1 MPRSVNNK
9 RIQRRKDSGVPNE
22 GSTGIPEKFKKSD
35 CVYID
40 GTIEHSSHGFH
51 KVAMENGMEALC
63 TSRRMENLRVGL
75 LAGDRVVVEIP
86 TATMNPNERIRGRI
100 VWRHRG

>member
-1 MPRSVNNK
+1 MPKSVNNK
-9 RIQRRKDSGVPNE
+9 RTERRRENKVRNE
-22 GSTGIPEKFKKSD
+22 GSTGIPEKLKKSD
-35 CVYID
+35 CVYVD
-40 GTIEHSSHGFH
+40 GLIEHSSHGFH
-51 KVAMENGMEALC
+51 KVAMDNGMESLC

-100 VWRHRG
+100 VWRYRG